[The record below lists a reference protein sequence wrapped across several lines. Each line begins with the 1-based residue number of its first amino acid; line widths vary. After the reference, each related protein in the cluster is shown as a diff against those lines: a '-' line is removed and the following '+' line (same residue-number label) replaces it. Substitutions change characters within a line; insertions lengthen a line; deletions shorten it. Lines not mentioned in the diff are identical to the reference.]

1 MGVNRADATFSPEQ
15 LRDMYLR
22 FMAKRRE
29 EFFNFYFKRP
39 ANLKRA
45 ASSSVSHLTLVSVGD
60 RLQARQL
67 AEILAGAYRGLGLDH
82 LNK

>member
-1 MGVNRADATFSPEQ
+1 MNHADATYSPER

-29 EFFNFYFKRP
+29 AFFDFYFKRP

-45 ASSSVSHLTLVSVGD
+45 AYSSGSHLTLLSVGD

-67 AEILAGAYRGLGLDH
+67 AEILAGAYRGFGLDH

>member
-1 MGVNRADATFSPEQ
+1 MSR
-15 LRDMYLR
+15 RDIDPAALKALYER
-22 FMAKRRE
+22 FMSKRRKA
-29 EFFNFYFKRP
+29 FWDHYFKRP

-45 ASSSVSHLTLVSVGD
+45 AYSSGSHLTLVSVGD